1 MRKRKYPYP
10 YKAWLT
16 ISNDPDNTDMKIWKE
31 LDDLIFRRL
40 RLPWANS
47 IFLSSHN
54 LNLPEQVNLADH
66 PEIAA
71 QPADTIHTWG
81 DFVHG
86 GARGFSR
93 EDALAGMAL
102 LEHHGIRPLVWVD
115 HSRFTGNL
123 LHGNSWGSRPVH
135 KDSSGI
141 TYKVHEY
148 TLDLIDQTG
157 IRYIWDGGLTEVIGQ
172 DRTRSIWDQQPGK
185 SRVRSLLTGI
195 RQKISE
201 KVTTMR
207 KGPSKKSNEIYF
219 THLFP
224 DGRTLYCFQRY
235 GKWRNADIVGLSRQI
250 STATVDTLIRNQGV
264 MVAYTHLGKKNPELK
279 GDRHVPDETLKCLE
293 HVRKRMDD
301 GLLNFSSLSDLLDYL
316 VIRDHMVIDGHVVD
330 FRTDGIRF
338 SPMKPEDLFRHSFSL
353 EGVAD
358 HKSVDIRLD
367 GQPLP
372 QAKVQPDADGV
383 CTITFRA

>member
-1 MRKRKYPYP
+1 MRKRNYPYP

-16 ISNDPDNTDMKIWKE
+16 ISNDPDNTDIKIWNE
-31 LDDLIFRRL
+31 LDELIFNRL

-47 IFLSSHN
+47 IFLSSYN
-54 LNLPEQVNLADH
+54 LNLPAQVNLKDH

-71 QPADTIHTWG
+71 QPTDTIHTWG

-93 EDALAGMAL
+93 ADALSGMAL

-123 LHGNSWGSRPVH
+123 LHGHSWGSRPVH
-135 KDSSGI
+135 KDSTGI
-141 TYKVHEY
+141 TYEVHEY

-157 IRYIWDGGLTEVIGQ
+157 IRYVWDGGLTEVIGQ
-172 DRTRSIWDQQPGK
+172 DRKRSIWDQQPGK
-185 SRVRSLLTGI
+185 SKARALLSGI
-195 RQKISE
+195 KRKIKE
-201 KVTTMR
+201 KIIEFT
-207 KGPSKKSNEIYF
+207 KGPAQKGNELYF

-235 GKWRNADIVGLSRQI
+235 GKWRNADIMGLSKQI
-250 STATVDTLIRNQGV
+250 SKKTVDTLIKHQGV

-279 GDRHVPDETLKCLE
+279 GDSHVPDETLKCLE
-293 HVRKRMDD
+293 HVKKRMDE
-301 GLLNFSSLSDLLDYL
+301 GALNFSSLSDLLDYL
-316 VIRDHMVIDGHVVD
+316 VIRDHMVIEGSVVD

-338 SPMKPEDLFRHSFSL
+338 SQMVPQDLLRQSFSL
-353 EGVAD
+353 EGVSN
-358 HKSVDIRLD
+358 HLEVEVRLD
-367 GQPLP
+367 GKPLP
-372 QAKVQPDADGV
+372 HVIVQPNGGGV
-383 CTITFRA
+383 CTLTFRS

>member
-31 LDDLIFRRL
+31 LDELIFKRL
-40 RLPWANS
+40 GLPWANS
-47 IFLSSHN
+47 IFLTSHN
-54 LNLPEQVNLADH
+54 LNLPGQVNLSDH
-66 PEIAA
+66 PEIAV

-141 TYKVHEY
+141 NYQVHEY

-157 IRYIWDGGLTEVIGQ
+157 IRYVWDGGLTEVIGQ
-172 DRTRSIWDQQPGK
+172 DRNRSIWDKEPGK
-185 SRVRSLLTGI
+185 SRIKAFLSGI
-195 RQKISE
+195 KSKISE
-201 KVTTMR
+201 RVTTKR
-207 KGPSKKSNEIYF
+207 GGSNKKGNDLYF
-219 THLFP
+219 AHLFP

-250 STATVDTLIRNQGV
+250 SVPTIDTLIRNGGV

-316 VIRDHMVIDGHVVD
+316 VIRDHMVVEGRTVD

-338 SPMKPEDLFRHSFSL
+338 SSMNPEDLLRHRFSL
-353 EGVAD
+353 EGVSD
-358 HKSVDIRLD
+358 PTMIDIRLD
-367 GQPLP
+367 GTPLP
-372 QAKVQPDADGV
+372 QAQVQSNGKGIV
-383 CTITFRA
+383 TITFRS

>member
-1 MRKRKYPYP
+1 MRIRKYPYP

-31 LDDLIFRRL
+31 LDDLIFNRL

-47 IFLSSHN
+47 IFLTSHN
-54 LNLPEQVNLADH
+54 LNIPGQVNLKDH
-66 PEIAA
+66 PEIVQ
-71 QPADTIHTWG
+71 QPSDTIHTWG

-123 LHGNSWGSRPVH
+123 LHGNSWGSKPIH

-141 TYKVHEY
+141 TYTVYEY

-157 IRYIWDGGLTEVIGQ
+157 IRYVWDGGLTEVIGQ
-172 DRTRSIWDQQPGK
+172 DRKPSIWDKRPGQSMTK
-185 SRVRSLLTGI
+185 SVLAAI
-195 RQKISE
+195 KQKI
-201 KVTTMR
+201 KDRIRTFR
-207 KGPSKKSNEIYF
+207 KGPSQKGNDLYF

-235 GKWRNADIVGLSRQI
+235 GKWRNADIMGLSRQI
-250 STATVDTLIRNQGV
+250 SKKTLDTLIRNQGV

-279 GDRHVPDETLKCLE
+279 GDQHVPDETLKCLE
-293 HVRKRMDD
+293 YVKKRMDD
-301 GLLNFSSLSDLLDYL
+301 GALNFSSLSDLLDYL
-316 VIRDHMVIDGHVVD
+316 VIRDHIVIEGSVVD

-338 SPMKPEDLFRHSFSL
+338 TQMVPNDLQRHSFSL
-353 EGVAD
+353 EGLSNHLDVE
-358 HKSVDIRLD
+358 VRLD
-367 GQPLP
+367 GKPLSHVT
-372 QAKVQPDADGV
+372 VQPNVDGV
-383 CTITFRA
+383 CTITFRS